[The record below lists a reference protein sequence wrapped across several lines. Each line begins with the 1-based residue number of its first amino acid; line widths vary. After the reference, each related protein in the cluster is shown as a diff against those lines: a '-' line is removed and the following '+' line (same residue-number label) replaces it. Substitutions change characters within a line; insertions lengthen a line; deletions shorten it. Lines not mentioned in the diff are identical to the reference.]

1 MAAARE
7 IPEYR
12 LLGTRMHSM
21 TIEDWLGVVQQAAST
36 GRRRIM
42 VGQNLHSVYLVHHDS
57 DLAAA
62 QRLVDYVRIDGLPLV
77 LFGRAL
83 GHPVTTRHRSG
94 FMDLLDPLMAR
105 AATNGWRIY
114 YLGSKPGVAARGA
127 DLLRARHPGLVIE
140 SDHGYFDPDDA
151 AENGAVIDR
160 VNAFRPDV
168 LIVGMGMPRQE
179 RWILRN
185 HQRLSASAIVA
196 SGAAIDYV
204 AGEIRTAPRW
214 LSAVG
219 LEWLFRLLA
228 EPKRLW
234 RRYLVE
240 PWFVLA
246 LFAKDLRARY
256 LRRPTR

>member
-1 MAAARE
+1 MRA
-7 IPEYR
+7 
-12 LLGTRMHSM
+12 T
-21 TIEDWLGVVQQAAST
+21 TIDESASVEQASAST

-42 VGQNLHSVYLVHHDS
+42 VGQNLRSVYLIHHDP
-57 DLAAA
+57 DLAGA
-62 QRLVDYVRIDGLPLV
+62 QRLVDFVRIDGLPLV

-83 GHPVTTRHRSG
+83 GYPVTRRHRSG

-105 AATNGWRIY
+105 AAANGWRVY

-127 DLLRARHPGLVIE
+127 DLLRERYPGLLIE

-151 AENGAVIDR
+151 AQNGAVIDR
-160 VNAFRPDV
+160 VNAFRPHV

-185 HQRLSASAIVA
+185 HERLSAPAIVA

-204 AGEIRTAPRW
+204 AGEIPTAPRW

-246 LFAKDLRARY
+246 LFARDLRARY
-256 LRRPTR
+256 LRGPTE